1 MEKSIKTL
9 VFLFSLLFSYTIVLA
24 EVKVPSEIK
33 FNKEVYKQVY
43 QAGNGKTSDKVTE
56 YLKSGETLEKF
67 EKMFS
72 IWEYPNAKDVK
83 IFTGNLIRNSNTSYK
98 ITPREILENDDN
110 TETMASLIITAGNVS
125 EYNIYRVL
133 IKDGH
138 VVTYQ
143 FSYRIYDNPGT
154 PAYKKW
160 LESLDKN
167 ETEWFKAMVNMKDI
181 K

>member
-1 MEKSIKTL
+1 MEKSMKALI
-9 VFLFSLLFSYTIVLA
+9 FLFSLLFLYTMVSA

-33 FNKEVYKQVY
+33 FNNEVYKQAY
-43 QAGNGKTSDKVTE
+43 QTGNGTTSDKVTE

-72 IWEYPNAKDVK
+72 IWEYPNAKD
-83 IFTGNLIRNSNTSYK
+83 INAFTGALIKNPYSPYK
-98 ITPREILENDDN
+98 IIPREIFENN
-110 TETMASLIITAGNVS
+110 TAKETMVSVIITAGNIS

-133 IKDGH
+133 MRDGH

-143 FSYRIYDNPGT
+143 FSYRVYDNPGT
-154 PAYKKW
+154 AVYKKW
-160 LESLDKN
+160 LGNIDKN
-167 ETEWFKAMVNMKDI
+167 ESEWMAAMAKMKDI